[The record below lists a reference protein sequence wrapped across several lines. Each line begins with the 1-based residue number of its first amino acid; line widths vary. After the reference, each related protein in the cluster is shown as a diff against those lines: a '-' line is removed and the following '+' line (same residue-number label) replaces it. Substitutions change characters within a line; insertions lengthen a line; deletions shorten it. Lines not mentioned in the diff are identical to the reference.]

1 MAIRELGVP
10 QAPQEVARLKET
22 VCAELRR
29 PDSQAASAGA
39 PVVLRERE
47 GVPPL
52 NHYYVVW
59 DGFQGY
65 SPEIR
70 SSVVYESILEC
81 LGKTEA
87 LNTTIVMGLTVEEAR
102 NMGLQV

>member
-10 QAPQEVARLKET
+10 QAPEEVARLKEA

-29 PDSQAASAGA
+29 PDDQPAPAGA

-52 NHYYVVW
+52 SHYYVVW
-59 DGFQGY
+59 DGFQGC
-65 SPEIR
+65 SQEIR
-70 SSVVYESILEC
+70 ASVVYEAVLEC
-81 LGKTEA
+81 LGKPEA
-87 LNTTIVMGLTVEEAR
+87 LNTTVVMGLTVDEAR
-102 NMGLQV
+102 NMGLQA